1 MSSRFHPLPLV
12 PVRAGAAAIAVCL
25 TISVPGSAL
34 AQTTAVRN
42 PAVIQSV
49 DVAPLA
55 GGAGAGVAVHAD
67 GPLPVPTVGVLDG
80 PPRIY
85 LDFAGVRL
93 PSGMTTQVE
102 GPLLRG
108 VRLAQRTPDP
118 LVARIV
124 LDLLAPV
131 GHRIDT
137 SQRQA
142 GKVVVILENVAQ
154 DAAVAPERP
163 ARPTDAERYLSRIS
177 PMVARLHA
185 LRRVVA
191 DVDRQVAGPDSP
203 GPALAAVSLDP
214 NAALA
219 ADGLDTSGHTLAAD
233 GLDTSGHTLAADELD
248 TLGRAL
254 AAVTAPAS
262 LATTRDLLMR
272 YCALGSRAI
281 RMRDS
286 SMATGDTA
294 GARNAGSAAAG
305 ALIVLDRASRDLG
318 YTPPR

>member
-1 MSSRFHPLPLV
+1 MSSRFYSLPLA
-12 PVRAGAAAIAVCL
+12 PVRARTPAIVMWLAMCA
-25 TISVPGSAL
+25 PGGVL
-34 AQTTAVRN
+34 AQTTAVPR
-42 PAVIQSV
+42 PTAIQSV

-55 GGAGAGVAVHAD
+55 GGAGSGVAIHAD

-93 PSGMTTQVE
+93 PSGMTAEIE
-102 GPLLRG
+102 GPSLRG
-108 VRLAQRTPDP
+108 VRVAQHTPDP

-124 LDLLAPV
+124 LDLRGPT

-154 DAAVAPERP
+154 DAAAAPERP
-163 ARPTDAERYLSRIS
+163 VRPTDAERYVGRIS
-177 PMVARLHA
+177 PLLARLHA
-185 LRRVVA
+185 LRQVVA
-191 DVDRQVAGPDSP
+191 EVDRPVDTLGPE
-203 GPALAAVSLDP
+203 AA
-214 NAALA
+214 AAP
-219 ADGLDTSGHTLAAD
+219 
-233 GLDTSGHTLAADELD
+233 DELD

-286 SMATGDTA
+286 AMATGDTA

-305 ALIVLDRASRDLG
+305 ALILLDRASRDLG
-318 YTPPR
+318 YIPPP